1 MATNIQKFD
10 HLAGKIF
17 ADLYESFPV
26 PRGIMLTDYIS
37 TVFEVSP
44 PSEDANMGV
53 EAIAALDFYQHTMDW
68 LEKAGFIEVLSRN
81 LMGEIEVVLT
91 VRGLES
97 LKLVPDS
104 LTGTSL
110 GEQLTEA
117 AKAGVLDQIR
127 ELTGK
132 VIGAGV
138 SMGTGYIN
146 TL

>member
-26 PRGIMLTDYIS
+26 PRTIWLGDYIS

-44 PSEDANMGV
+44 PEDENMGEEALSAV
-53 EAIAALDFYQHTMDW
+53 EFYQHTMEW
-68 LEKAGFIEVLSRN
+68 LEKAGFIEVLFKNHS
-81 LMGEIEVVLT
+81 GEALVVLT
-91 VRGLES
+91 AKGLES
-97 LKLVPDS
+97 LRLVPDS
-104 LTGTSL
+104 LKGNL

-138 SMGTGYIN
+138 SMGAGYIG

>member
-10 HLAGKIF
+10 HLASKIF

-26 PRGIMLTDYIS
+26 PRIIWLGDYIS

-44 PSEDANMGV
+44 PDDENMGE
-53 EAIAALDFYQHTMDW
+53 EAISAVDFYQHTMDW
-68 LEKAGFIEVLSRN
+68 LEKAGFIEVLDRN
-81 LMGEIEVVLT
+81 HVGETQVGLT
-91 VRGLES
+91 ARGLEA

-104 LTGTSL
+104 LKGEKSL

-138 SMGTGYIN
+138 SMGASYIS